1 LASLPTLLALALL
14 FTPLLGA
21 APPRVTYAPPADPG
35 PSPRCPADMRLVEGR
50 HFDDVEHIC
59 VEWKK
64 DIKRCWAYQPGVTVA
79 HGAPTPMSF
88 CMDVYEAPN
97 QKGKKPL
104 VMRSFPEATRWCEA
118 RGKRLC
124 SEHEWET
131 ACESGDERPWVYG
144 WQIDRTVC
152 NSDKA
157 WRAFDE
163 KKLQAGGE
171 DGRKEVERLWQGAT
185 SGEYERCRSAHGV
198 HDLTGNV
205 EEWVT
210 SSRPRKFRGVL
221 MGGFWAK
228 PWTGC
233 RGTNDAHEP
242 TQFRFYEVGFRC
254 CQDASSEA
262 TKESAP

>member
-1 LASLPTLLALALL
+1 VASLLSLLELALL

-21 APPRVTYAPPADPG
+21 APPRSSYEPPPDPG
-35 PSPRCPADMRLVEGR
+35 ASPACPGSMRLVRGR
-50 HFDDVEHIC
+50 HFDDVEHLCID
-59 VEWKK
+59 WKK
-64 DIKRCWAYQPGVTVA
+64 DIKRCWAYHPGFTIA
-79 HGAPTPMSF
+79 HGDPTSMRF

-97 QKGKKPL
+97 EQGKKPL
-104 VMRSFPEATRWCEA
+104 VMRSFPEAARWCA
-118 RGKRLC
+118 DRGKRLC

-131 ACESGDERPWVYG
+131 ACESGDERPWLYG
-144 WQIDRTVC
+144 WKVDKTAC
-152 NSDKA
+152 NSDKS

-163 KKLQAGGE
+163 HKLQGGGE
-171 DGRKEVERLWQGAT
+171 AAQKEVERLWQGAP
-185 SGEYERCRSAHGV
+185 SGEYTSCRTTHGV
-198 HDLTGNV
+198 HDLMGNV

-242 TQFRFYEVGFRC
+242 THFRFYEVGFRC
-254 CQDASSEA
+254 CQDAA
-262 TKESAP
+262 ADAPKEPTP